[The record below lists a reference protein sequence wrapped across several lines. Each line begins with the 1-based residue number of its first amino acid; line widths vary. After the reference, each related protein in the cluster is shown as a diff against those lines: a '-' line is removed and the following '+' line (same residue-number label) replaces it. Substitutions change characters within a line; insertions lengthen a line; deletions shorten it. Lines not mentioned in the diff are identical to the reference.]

1 VAGAGGGSG
10 GFGRGVEVFA
20 TDSIDQLLVSGVVI
34 KR

>member
-1 VAGAGGGSG
+1 MAGPGGGSG

-20 TDSIDQLLVSGVVI
+20 TDSVDQLLVSGVVI